1 MIRRIVIVFL
11 TIAVIVGWI
20 PPMGGAVV
28 TVPVFLDGKPLSDMA
43 VLTQNRTLLPF
54 RALFEPL
61 GATVEWDPATRTVH
75 ATKAALSLTLAIGD
89 RVAYVNGNPV
99 SLDVPAQIIHDRTMV
114 PVRFV
119 AETLGATVGWDALSR
134 TVIVSTA
141 EKTPVTVRRV
151 TDELALE
158 IERDQGAMTLRL
170 AGIAFPQ
177 TAHPTAEEEA
187 FRRERRAFL
196 EQWVGKSVLVE
207 WAGDAD
213 NAQGPADGYVFRP
226 DGIFLNAELVSRGY
240 ASRAAHAADVAWD
253 ELLVHLQRDAERGK
267 RGYWGLS
274 EKGAGNV
281 GGGAFVPAT
290 PTSGVFGGKA
300 FDATRKATLQVPGAT
315 LQLVSRSGKT
325 YTHLVKEQAVW
336 RVVKAGRVWGTL
348 TVAQYAVRNG
358 DYVYLLR
365 YEPAWTGSTPLAVHL
380 TLAGSVKPF
389 TERHTEYSGTID
401 TSTAVWKPPQPVK
414 GALPKYTAFVEN
426 ADYSLWV
433 SLANVYRPLA
443 NQTMEERYEK
453 VRPIQ
458 VQQAG
463 TATTLVITFPQE
475 KGYRGEQWSVVS
487 TRSLVDW
494 NHPTAPSTARIA
506 DLNRARKF
514 SFDGVYYRTPTSYV
528 PYTPNNFYRNPA
540 FHVGQAFLN
549 ASGGRLFETFGLVLL
564 ATAVE
569 TQTKDGF
576 WPVSTRSEWLYNDY
590 GIDAG
595 YYDTR
600 WSTDAARF
608 LLSGYERYKDPAM
621 LEAAKRYGEYFL
633 RFAQANHFPTSA
645 TGLLVCDYGH
655 PTKPH
660 RKTHVSLN
668 HHLAE
673 MNFLYE
679 LYLVTKD
686 KRYLSFAERMRQGVK
701 DTAPEWRRADGDLH
715 YAYLPD
721 GTYGMQDYPT
731 LTLNDLKDSQRLI
744 ERVTGQPDP
753 DVQQLIE
760 WKTEFARKKGYIP

>member
-1 MIRRIVIVFL
+1 MIRRIVTIVL

-28 TVPVFLDGKPLSDMA
+28 TVPVFLDGNPLSDMA

-75 ATKAALSLTLAIGD
+75 ATKAALSLSLTIGET
-89 RVAYVNGNPV
+89 VATVNGRPV

-158 IERDQGAMTLRL
+158 IACAQGTVTLRL

-207 WAGDAD
+207 WAGDAG

-267 RGYWGLS
+267 RGYWGLG

-315 LQLVSRSGKT
+315 LQLVSRSGTT
-325 YTHLVKEQAVW
+325 YTHLVKEQALW

-365 YEPAWTGSTPLAVHL
+365 YEPEWTGTTPLAVHL
-380 TLAGSVKPF
+380 TLAGARSPLRAPHRIQRND
-389 TERHTEYSGTID
+389 RHHNGRVEAPAAGQGC
-401 TSTAVWKPPQPVK
+401 AAQVHRLCRKRRLQPV
-414 GALPKYTAFVEN
+414 GLPGQRV
-426 ADYSLWV
+426 
-433 SLANVYRPLA
+433 
-443 NQTMEERYEK
+443 
-453 VRPIQ
+453 
-458 VQQAG
+458 
-463 TATTLVITFPQE
+463 
-475 KGYRGEQWSVVS
+475 
-487 TRSLVDW
+487 
-494 NHPTAPSTARIA
+494 PS
-506 DLNRARKF
+506 
-514 SFDGVYYRTPTSYV
+514 P
-528 PYTPNNFYRNPA
+528 
-540 FHVGQAFLN
+540 
-549 ASGGRLFETFGLVLL
+549 
-564 ATAVE
+564 
-569 TQTKDGF
+569 
-576 WPVSTRSEWLYNDY
+576 
-590 GIDAG
+590 
-595 YYDTR
+595 
-600 WSTDAARF
+600 
-608 LLSGYERYKDPAM
+608 
-621 LEAAKRYGEYFL
+621 
-633 RFAQANHFPTSA
+633 
-645 TGLLVCDYGH
+645 
-655 PTKPH
+655 
-660 RKTHVSLN
+660 
-668 HHLAE
+668 
-673 MNFLYE
+673 
-679 LYLVTKD
+679 
-686 KRYLSFAERMRQGVK
+686 
-701 DTAPEWRRADGDLH
+701 
-715 YAYLPD
+715 
-721 GTYGMQDYPT
+721 
-731 LTLNDLKDSQRLI
+731 
-744 ERVTGQPDP
+744 GQPDDGGALREGAP
-753 DVQQLIE
+753 HPGAAGGDGDNAGHHIPPG
-760 WKTEFARKKGYIP
+760 KGDTGGSSGAWSPPGPWWTGTILRRHRRCALPT